1 MAVDVVLKG
10 QPPMAVGF
18 SSIDG
23 EVDLESLPARLRKMP
38 DVELRR

>member
-1 MAVDVVLKG
+1 
-10 QPPMAVGF
+10 MAVGF